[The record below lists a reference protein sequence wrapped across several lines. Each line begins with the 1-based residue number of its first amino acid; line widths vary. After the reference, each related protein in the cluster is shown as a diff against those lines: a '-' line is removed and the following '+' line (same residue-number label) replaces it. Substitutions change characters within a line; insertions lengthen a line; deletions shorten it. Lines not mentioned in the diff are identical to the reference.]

1 MLWERNKITWYE
13 KSLILSLLDG
23 LIQNTPYMASLDRYI
38 GIYDAI
44 RSRLERG
51 EALVPGDVELLK
63 HLLAS
68 LYWKIDLLKSMEKK
82 SI

>member
-1 MLWERNKITWYE
+1 MLWERNKVTWYE
-13 KSLILSLLDG
+13 RSLIISLLDG
-23 LIQNTPYMASLDRYI
+23 VIQNTPYMASLDSYIARYE
-38 GIYDAI
+38 AI

-51 EALVPGDVELLK
+51 EPLKPGDKELLK

-68 LYWKIDLLKSMEKK
+68 LYWKIDLLESEETK